1 MNDIIFVNGKE
12 IYKAAI
18 AGAKE
23 GFNRTTSDFKQYE
36 AMLETS
42 FRYWLKDAGPGCF
55 MQIMRS
61 TKGDWRNSLLPL
73 CFCKAHKHMA
83 DGSNTSHVRVY
94 MADQPHAVFD
104 IKMGDWDRLVSRHM
118 KQAA

>member
-1 MNDIIFVNGKE
+1 MNDTIFVNGKE

-36 AMLETS
+36 AMLEAS
-42 FRYWLKDAGPGCF
+42 FRYWLKDAGPGYF

-73 CFCKAHKHMA
+73 SFCKVHKHMA